1 MTPDGERR
9 EETLTDY
16 AYQRQFGVGPALPD
30 YFVTAQNLV
39 PGDHMVLQ
47 GTIWKFIDSS
57 ISKTIDVLE
66 DNSFDAFAAVF
77 MQAYDMSCKG
87 CTTYCPNDITGAA
100 LRPLAETPT
109 APGTSLTSIWIRA
122 ASFI

>member
-16 AYQRQFGVGPALPD
+16 AYQRQFGVGPILPD

-47 GTIWKFIDSS
+47 GTI
-57 ISKTIDVLE
+57 
-66 DNSFDAFAAVF
+66 
-77 MQAYDMSCKG
+77 
-87 CTTYCPNDITGAA
+87 
-100 LRPLAETPT
+100 
-109 APGTSLTSIWIRA
+109 
-122 ASFI
+122 

>member
-1 MTPDGERR
+1 LTPDGERR

-77 MQAYDMSCKG
+77 TQAYDMSCKG
-87 CTTYCPNDITGAA
+87 CTTYFQTTSPGLLCALWRRR
-100 LRPLAETPT
+100 LRPPEPA
-109 APGTSLTSIWIRA
+109 
-122 ASFI
+122 